1 MNKCKQN
8 LIRRGLTPVLLL
20 AALAW
25 APFSAAAPFDRSDLN
40 GDGTVDVF
48 DLEIFSTTYLEE
60 DYQTFDWCS
69 FYDSS
74 ISNPKYFRSITSEN
88 LDRFQE
94 LMDFIS
100 ATYDCQT
107 TAPISDKSDLNG
119 DGLVDLEDLA
129 IFSANYLQLY
139 WKAVDWCVFHGSV
152 LAGAEFEGRS
162 TKYYLRHFGT
172 LLAFINDHFDCGGTE
187 PPTNSLV
194 LENTPKY
201 LTRVA
206 SAANFAGGYYI
217 TDPLVGSVFIY
228 DEFLILKAEIKGL
241 SRPLGVAI
249 DLQGRILVGN
259 DGRDN
264 IEVYDPANGELL
276 AVFGE
281 GLLKMPTAITI
292 DNVGNIYVTDSRN
305 HRVHVFD
312 STYNPVRVIG
322 KSGVGDDTLQ
332 FPVDT
337 EIIMTIGGGTADQF
351 EIFVADQGNDRVQVF
366 DADGNWLRSITFAG
380 TDGQNCNWWTGVCEV
395 PGMPPFT
402 RLQALAKD
410 SLGQLHVLDNF
421 AASVMIFNP
430 VDGAFVNS
438 YGSYGTDAGLL
449 RVPMDVLV
457 STTDMAMVTA
467 GDGDRIEI
475 FTTP

>member
-1 MNKCKQN
+1 MNKPVQD
-8 LIRRGLTPVLLL
+8 LIRPWLGPVLLSVF
-20 AALAW
+20 LAW
-25 APFSAAAPFDRSDLN
+25 APLADAATFARSDLN
-40 GDGTVDVF
+40 GDGTVGVL

-60 DYQTFDWCS
+60 DYLTFDWCN

-74 ISNPKYFRSITSEN
+74 IDNPKYFRTVTSESI
-88 LDRFQE
+88 DRFQG
-94 LMDFIS
+94 LMDFI
-100 ATYDCQT
+100 AVTYDCQA
-107 TAPISDKSDLNG
+107 TAPLADKSDLNG
-119 DGLVDLEDLA
+119 DGVVELADLV
-129 IFSANYLQLY
+129 IFSTNYLGMY
-139 WKAVDWCVFHGSV
+139 WETVDWCVFHGSV

-162 TKYYLRHFGT
+162 TKYYLRHFES
-172 LLAFINDHFDCGGTE
+172 LLVFINDHYDCGGTE
-187 PPTNSLV
+187 PPPNLLS
-194 LENTPKY
+194 LENNPKY

-217 TDPLVGSVFIY
+217 SDPIVGSVFIY

-241 SRPLGVAI
+241 SKPLGVAI

-312 STYNPVRVIG
+312 STYNPVRTIG

-337 EIIMTIGGGTADQF
+337 EIIAVSGGGTADQF

-380 TDGQNCNWWTGVCEV
+380 TDGQNCSWFTGVCEI

-402 RLQALAKD
+402 RLQALSKD
-410 SLGQLHVLDNF
+410 ALGQLHVLDTF
-421 AASVMIFNP
+421 AASVVIFNP
-430 VDGAFVNS
+430 VDGTPVNA

-457 STTDMAMVTA
+457 STTDMAIVTA
-467 GDGDRIEI
+467 GDGDRIEM
-475 FTTP
+475 FTIQ

>member
-1 MNKCKQN
+1 MNKCKQMF
-8 LIRRGLTPVLLL
+8 IRQGLLPIFLLVVLTSMPL
-20 AALAW
+20 AEARAV
-25 APFSAAAPFDRSDLN
+25 DRSDLN
-40 GDGTVDVF
+40 NDGTVDIL
-48 DLEIFSTTYLEE
+48 DLEIFSNAFLEE
-60 DYQTFDWCS
+60 DYQVVDWCN
-69 FYDSS
+69 FYESS
-74 ISNPKYFRSITSEN
+74 INNPKYFRNIVS
-88 LDRFQE
+88 DRIE
-94 LMDFIS
+94 SYTGLLEFI
-100 ATYDCQT
+100 AVMYECQVVVN
-107 TAPISDKSDLNG
+107 IDDKSDLNG

-129 IFSANYLQLY
+129 IFSTNYLERY
-139 WKAVDWCVFHGSV
+139 WETVDWCVFHGSV
-152 LAGAEFEGRS
+152 LAGAKFDGRS
-162 TKYYLRHFGT
+162 TKYYLRYFES
-172 LLAFINDHFDCGGTE
+172 LLVFINDHYNCGVTE
-187 PPTNSLV
+187 PPPNLLS
-194 LENTPKY
+194 LENNPKY

-206 SAANFAGGYYI
+206 SAANFAGGYFI

-241 SRPLGVAI
+241 SKPLGVAI

-264 IEVYDPANGELL
+264 IEVYDPANGQLL

-312 STYNPVRVIG
+312 STYNPVRTIG

-337 EIIMTIGGGTADQF
+337 EIIAVSGGGTADQF

-380 TDGQNCNWWTGVCEV
+380 TDGQNCSWFTGVCEI

-402 RLQALAKD
+402 RLQALSKD
-410 SLGQLHVLDNF
+410 ALGQLHVLDTF
-421 AASVMIFNP
+421 AASVVIFNP
-430 VDGAFVNS
+430 VDGTPVNA

-457 STTDMAMVTA
+457 STTDMAIVTA
-467 GDGDRIEI
+467 GDGDRIEM
-475 FTTP
+475 FTIQ